1 MGICTIHFY
10 IIPDLHVVVIGG
22 YNTQPC
28 NACGGDQTWTTL
40 NENEVVR
47 ITENGTVLSS
57 NCHVP
62 YFKAFDAAGAGLL
75 ICAGGKIKDEHQ
87 CYELNYNSST
97 LKWVERNGMKFR
109 RIDRHV
115 MTSTPNGE
123 IFACGGRLQ
132 TACERYDGNWT
143 IIRDLPTR
151 IGANRCMVGTEDAVY
166 VIGQDRVGESVA
178 KVNNNK
184 LCILPCY
191 SSYNI

>member
-1 MGICTIHFY
+1 MEICIINFY
-10 IIPDLHVVVIGG
+10 IVPDLHVVVIGG
-22 YNTQPC
+22 YNSQKSKYC
-28 NACGGDQTWTTL
+28 INSKYCRYDQTWTTL
-40 NENEVVR
+40 KENEVVR

-62 YFKAFDAAGAGLL
+62 YFKAFDATGAGLL

-97 LKWVERNGMKFR
+97 LKWVERNGMNFR

-115 MTSTPNGE
+115 MTSIPNGVT
-123 IFACGGRLQ
+123 FACGGRLQ

-151 IGANRCMVGTEDAVY
+151 LSYRCMVGTDDAVY
-166 VIGQDRVGESVA
+166 VIGQDKSGEKFSE
-178 KVNNNK
+178 VNHK
-184 LCILPCY
+184 KAY
-191 SSYNI
+191 AF